1 MLLYV
6 VVPHDSKWSDLSFFM
21 SYSAMEQFV
30 LEFARIQKRLPS
42 SVDWCEI
49 YAYEGTDELHPV
61 FKYTIQENLTL
72 SRTTL

>member
-1 MLLYV
+1 MLYV
-6 VVPHDSKWSDLSFFM
+6 VVPIDAKWRDLSFFT

-30 LEFARIQKRLPS
+30 LNFARIQKRRPS
-42 SVDWCEI
+42 IMSWCEV
-49 YAYEGTDELHPV
+49 YAYDGEDELHPV

>member
-1 MLLYV
+1 
-6 VVPHDSKWSDLSFFM
+6 M

-49 YAYEGTDELHPV
+49 YAYDGEDELQPV
-61 FKYTIQENLTL
+61 FKYTIQENFTL
-72 SRTTL
+72 LRTTL